1 MADFNVFWRDK
12 DADKGIVGKFF
23 TAQNMGI
30 VHPSVNALYDQFI
43 VPIDNNRRGFVLK
56 GGTYIKLAIPDG
68 SGGYAQWVF
77 GADADTTIPFA
88 ESRLDTGVSFTP
100 GRDYYIY
107 LCYKAPAGD
116 VLLPTADI
124 VVSLNSTFPSGYTA
138 DTSRKIGG
146 FHTLCLAVGTISGH
160 PLSGMNAGD
169 ILPASFWDLW
179 HRPTCNPEGMVY
191 VSELDFWADIYLQ
204 SGSGTT
210 TKSAFGATTTDSQ
223 SYSQH
228 IENLFKVGKN
238 PLDDEEFSC
247 AAEGSNQKTNIVGS
261 ADPVTTGGH
270 NDTAGRRMISNYGLE
285 ERLGWKHKGIE
296 RRFVGMRV
304 EEGAKLAGRVSGDS
318 TVAYAWA
325 YSQAAEAIAGVAP
338 PARAYWLRALMLESE
353 RIANHLGD
361 LGYLGNDVAL
371 SFGLMQFMR
380 LKEDWVRLNAE
391 AFGHRYLMDCIVPGG
406 VSVDLDE
413 KSALDFV
420 SMTEKFEREVRSLK
434 VIYDEH
440 AGLQDR
446 FLTTGRI
453 VPKTARRLGM
463 IGLAGRAS
471 GQIWDLR
478 SNHPFKPY
486 DKLSPKVSISRSG
499 DVAGRANVRF
509 AEVFESLSLIRKIII
524 EMPKGHYRSEL
535 KIRPEH
541 KGFGWVEGWRGD
553 ILVALETDA
562 EGNIRRCHCHDPSWQ
577 NWLAIEHAV
586 IDNIVPDFPLIN
598 KSFNLSY
605 SGPDL

>member
-124 VVSLNSTFPSGYTA
+124 VVSLNGTFPSGYTA

-169 ILPASFWDLW
+169 ILPASCWDLW
-179 HRPTCNPEGMVY
+179 HRPTCSPEGMVY

-204 SGSGTT
+204 SGSDTT
-210 TKSAFGATTTDSQ
+210 TKSAFAATTTDSQ

-228 IENLFKVGKN
+228 IEDLFKVGKN
-238 PLDDEEFSC
+238 PLADEEFSC
-247 AAEGSNQKTNIVGS
+247 AAEGSNQKTNIAGS

-285 ERLGWKHKGIE
+285 DCCGALYQWLSGWSFGSNQTASYVADGNKGS
-296 RRFVGMRV
+296 VYQV
-304 EEGAKLAGRVSGDS
+304 NALLAGGFWS
-318 TVAYAWA
+318 
-325 YSQAAEAIAGVAP
+325 AGAGCGS
-338 PARAYWLRALMLESE
+338 RCRD
-353 RIANHLGD
+353 ANG
-361 LGYLGNDVAL
+361 
-371 SFGLMQFMR
+371 SR
-380 LKEDWVRLNAE
+380 LYVGA
-391 AFGHRYLMDCIVPGG
+391 DCGC
-406 VSVDLDE
+406 
-413 KSALDFV
+413 
-420 SMTEKFEREVRSLK
+420 R
-434 VIYDEH
+434 
-440 AGLQDR
+440 
-446 FLTTGRI
+446 
-453 VPKTARRLGM
+453 
-463 IGLAGRAS
+463 GRA
-471 GQIWDLR
+471 R
-478 SNHPFKPY
+478 S
-486 DKLSPKVSISRSG
+486 R
-499 DVAGRANVRF
+499 VAR
-509 AEVFESLSLIRKIII
+509 
-524 EMPKGHYRSEL
+524 
-535 KIRPEH
+535 
-541 KGFGWVEGWRGD
+541 
-553 ILVALETDA
+553 
-562 EGNIRRCHCHDPSWQ
+562 
-577 NWLAIEHAV
+577 
-586 IDNIVPDFPLIN
+586 
-598 KSFNLSY
+598 
-605 SGPDL
+605 

>member
-12 DADKGIVGKFF
+12 DADKGIVGRFF
-23 TAQNMGI
+23 TAQTMGI
-30 VHPSVNALYDQFI
+30 VHPSVNAMYDQFI
-43 VPIDNNRRGFVLK
+43 TPISNNRRGFIIK
-56 GGTYIKLAIPDG
+56 GGTYIKLNIPDG
-68 SGGYAQWVF
+68 SGGYVQWVF
-77 GADADTTIPFA
+77 GADADTIISYA
-88 ESRLDTGVSFTP
+88 EPKLDTGVSFTP

-228 IENLFKVGKN
+228 IEDLFKVGKN

-285 ERLGWKHKGIE
+285 DCCGALYQWLSGWSYGSNQTAVYVADGTKGS
-296 RRFVGMRV
+296 VYQV
-304 EEGAKLAGRVSGDS
+304 NALLAGGH
-318 TVAYAWA
+318 W
-325 YSQAAEAIAGVAP
+325 
-338 PARAYWLRALMLESE
+338 
-353 RIANHLGD
+353 
-361 LGYLGNDVAL
+361 
-371 SFGLMQFMR
+371 SFGTNCGSRHRDANDSR
-380 LKEDWVRLNAE
+380 L
-391 AFGHRYLMDCIVPGG
+391 Y
-406 VSVDLDE
+406 VS
-413 KSALDFV
+413 AYYGC
-420 SMTEKFEREVRSLK
+420 R
-434 VIYDEH
+434 
-440 AGLQDR
+440 
-446 FLTTGRI
+446 
-453 VPKTARRLGM
+453 
-463 IGLAGRAS
+463 GRA
-471 GQIWDLR
+471 R
-478 SNHPFKPY
+478 S
-486 DKLSPKVSISRSG
+486 
-499 DVAGRANVRF
+499 RATR
-509 AEVFESLSLIRKIII
+509 
-524 EMPKGHYRSEL
+524 
-535 KIRPEH
+535 
-541 KGFGWVEGWRGD
+541 
-553 ILVALETDA
+553 
-562 EGNIRRCHCHDPSWQ
+562 
-577 NWLAIEHAV
+577 
-586 IDNIVPDFPLIN
+586 
-598 KSFNLSY
+598 
-605 SGPDL
+605 